1 MREGSERMAAG
12 RRTLRRAIALAA
24 VALAVAAAA
33 PALADARLCR
43 QLEAQL
49 AAAANPDGS
58 AALYKYDDAIARQ
71 RDELI
76 KARRQARGQRCG
88 FSLLGNGV
96 KQCAALNATIEK
108 MALNLEA
115 LQRKRGQ
122 LAGGDGENSRARLL
136 ASLDA
141 NGCRDGAVAGRPLP
155 PPLDGEATE
164 PIARLTGFG
173 DAVQSLDADLEGRI
187 RQVINGDDGQQ
198 LQELGRS
205 YRTTCVRT
213 CDGYFFPMSYAA
225 SLADF
230 ERDQKECDARCPGT
244 EMQVFFHEADPNRV
258 LAPGADESATMIS
271 TVTGARY
278 PELPSAYLYKSL
290 DAPRPK
296 SCGCNPTRDFE
307 TLAGAPPAGRQNS
320 TESGSFVTPPEPK
333 PKAPVPKAQ
342 TAVEKQPEAVAVEP
356 DEDRKVRVVG
366 PRFLPDPEA
375 AIDLQAPARPRAR

>member
-1 MREGSERMAAG
+1 M
-12 RRTLRRAIALAA
+12 
-24 VALAVAAAA
+24 AAAA
-33 PALADARLCR
+33 PALANAHLCR
-43 QLEAQL
+43 QLEAEL
-49 AAAANPDGS
+49 AATGDPDGS

-71 RDELI
+71 RDELV

-96 KQCAALNATIEK
+96 RECATLNATIEK
-108 MALNLEA
+108 MAINLEA

-122 LAGGDGENSRARLL
+122 LAGGDGEKSRARLL

-141 NGCRDGAVAGRPLP
+141 NGCRDGALAGRPLP
-155 PPLDGEATE
+155 PPIDGEATE
-164 PIARLTGFG
+164 PSERLTGFG
-173 DAVQSLDADLEGRI
+173 DALPLDADLEGRI
-187 RQVINGDDGQQ
+187 RRVIDGSDGQQ

-244 EMQVFFHEADPNRV
+244 EMQVFFHESDPNRV
-258 LAPGADESATMIS
+258 LAPGADESAAMIS
-271 TVTGARY
+271 TVTGTRY
-278 PELPSAYLYKSL
+278 QELPSAYLYKSL
-290 DAPRPK
+290 DASRPK

-307 TLAGAPPAGRQNS
+307 TLAGAPPAGNETS

-333 PKAPVPKAQ
+333 PKAPAPKAQ
-342 TAVEKQPEAVAVEP
+342 IAVEKQPEAVAVEP

-375 AIDLQAPARPRAR
+375 AIDLRAPDQPQAR

>member
-1 MREGSERMAAG
+1 MAAG
-12 RRTLRRAIALAA
+12 RRTLRRATALGA
-24 VALAVAAAA
+24 VALAVATAA
-33 PALADARLCR
+33 PAFAESRLCR
-43 QLEAQL
+43 QLEAEF
-49 AAAANPDGS
+49 AAAANPGGS
-58 AALYKYDDAIARQ
+58 AALHEYDDAIARQ

-76 KARRQARGQRCG
+76 KARRQARGHRCG

-108 MALNLEA
+108 MAINLDA
-115 LQRKRGQ
+115 LQRKRSQ
-122 LAGGDGENSRARLL
+122 LAGGGENSRARLL

-141 NGCRDGAVAGRPLP
+141 NGCRDDAVAERRLP
-155 PPLDGEATE
+155 PPIEDGEDA
-164 PIARLTGFG
+164 PDRSTGFG
-173 DAVQSLDADLEGRI
+173 GALQPLDADLEDRI
-187 RQVINGDDGQQ
+187 RRVIDGDGQD

-258 LAPGADESATMIS
+258 LAPGADESAAMIS
-271 TVTGARY
+271 TVTGTRY
-278 PELPSAYLYKSL
+278 LELPSAYLYKSV

-296 SCGCNPTRDFE
+296 GCGCNPARDFE
-307 TLAGAPPAGRQNS
+307 VLAGKPPAGDEAPA
-320 TESGSFVTPPEPK
+320 ESGSFVAPTEPK
-333 PKAPVPKAQ
+333 PEAPAPK
-342 TAVEKQPEAVAVEP
+342 THIAVEKQPEAVAVEP
-356 DEDRKVRVVG
+356 DADRKVRVVG

-375 AIDLQAPARPRAR
+375 AIDLRAPDRPQAR

>member
-1 MREGSERMAAG
+1 MAG
-12 RRTLRRAIALAA
+12 TRSLRRTIVLA
-24 VALAVAAAA
+24 VALIATTAA

-43 QLEAQL
+43 QLEARL
-49 AAAANPDGS
+49 AATGNPDGS

-71 RDELI
+71 RDELV

-88 FSLLGNGV
+88 FSLFGNGV

-108 MALNLEA
+108 MAINLEA
-115 LQRKRGQ
+115 LQRKRNQ
-122 LAGGDGENSRARLL
+122 LANNGGEKSRARLL

-141 NGCRDGAVAGRPLP
+141 NGCRDGALAGRPLP
-155 PPLDGEATE
+155 PPLGDDATE
-164 PIARLTGFG
+164 PSDRLTGFG

-187 RQVINGDDGQQ
+187 RQVINGGDGQQ

-244 EMQVFFHEADPNRV
+244 EMQVFFHEADPNRI

-271 TVTGARY
+271 TVTGSRY
-278 PELPSAYLYKSL
+278 SELPSAYLYKSL

-307 TLAGAPPAGRQNS
+307 TLAGAPPAGRQTS

-333 PKAPVPKAQ
+333 PKAPAPKAQ
-342 TAVEKQPEAVAVEP
+342 IAVEKQPEAVAVEP

-375 AIDLQAPARPRAR
+375 AIDLRVPDQPQAR

>member
-1 MREGSERMAAG
+1 MAG
-12 RRTLRRAIALAA
+12 RRTLRLAISLAA
-24 VALAVAAAA
+24 VALNVAAAA

-49 AAAANPDGS
+49 AATGDPDGS
-58 AALYKYDDAIARQ
+58 AALYKYEDAIARQ

-96 KQCAALNATIEK
+96 RQCATLNATIEK
-108 MALNLEA
+108 MAINLEA

-122 LAGGDGENSRARLL
+122 LAGGDGEKSRARLL

-141 NGCRDGAVAGRPLP
+141 NGCRDGALAGRPLP
-155 PPLDGEATE
+155 PPLDDEAAE
-164 PIARLTGFG
+164 PSDRLTGFG
-173 DAVQSLDADLEGRI
+173 DAVPPLDEDLEVRI
-187 RQVINGDDGQQ
+187 RRVINGGDGQQ

-271 TVTGARY
+271 TVTGSRY
-278 PELPSAYLYKSL
+278 SELPSAYLYKSM

-307 TLAGAPPAGRQNS
+307 TLAGAPPAGRQTS
-320 TESGSFVTPPEPK
+320 TESGSFVTTPEPK
-333 PKAPVPKAQ
+333 PKAPAP
-342 TAVEKQPEAVAVEP
+342 TAAIAGEAKPEAVAVEP
-356 DEDRKVRVVG
+356 DGDRKVRVVG

-375 AIDLQAPARPRAR
+375 AIDLRAPDQPQAR

>member
-1 MREGSERMAAG
+1 MAAG

-24 VALAVAAAA
+24 VALTVATAA

-43 QLEAQL
+43 QLEAEL
-49 AAAANPDGS
+49 AATGDPDGS

-96 KQCAALNATIEK
+96 RQCATLNATIEK
-108 MALNLEA
+108 MAINLEA

-122 LAGGDGENSRARLL
+122 LAGDGGENSRARLL
-136 ASLDA
+136 ASLEA
-141 NGCRDGAVAGRPLP
+141 NGCRDGALAGRPLP
-155 PPLDGEATE
+155 PPIDGEATE
-164 PIARLTGFG
+164 PSDRLTGFG
-173 DAVQSLDADLEGRI
+173 DALPLDADLEGRI
-187 RQVINGDDGQQ
+187 RRVIDGDDGDDGQQ

-244 EMQVFFHEADPNRV
+244 EMQVFFHEADQNRV

-271 TVTGARY
+271 TVTGTRY
-278 PELPSAYLYKSL
+278 SELPSAYLYKSP

-296 SCGCNPTRDFE
+296 ACGCNPARDFE
-307 TLAGAPPAGRQNS
+307 TLAGAPPAGRQTS
-320 TESGSFVTPPEPK
+320 TESGSFVTPPDPK
-333 PKAPVPKAQ
+333 SATPAPKAQ
-342 TAVEKQPEAVAVEP
+342 IAVEKQPEGVAVEP
-356 DEDRKVRVVG
+356 DENRKVRVVG

-375 AIDLQAPARPRAR
+375 AIDLQAPDRPQAR

>member
-1 MREGSERMAAG
+1 MAG
-12 RRTLRRAIALAA
+12 RRTLRRAVALAA
-24 VALAVAAAA
+24 VVLAVATAA
-33 PALADARLCR
+33 PALADSRLCR
-43 QLEAQL
+43 QLEAEL
-49 AAAANPDGS
+49 AAAANPGG
-58 AALYKYDDAIARQ
+58 APALHQYDDAIARQ
-71 RDELI
+71 RNELV
-76 KARRQARGQRCG
+76 KARHQARGQRCG

-96 KQCAALNATIEK
+96 KQCAALNAIIEK
-108 MALNLEA
+108 MAINLEV

-122 LAGGDGENSRARLL
+122 LVGSDGENSRARLL

-141 NGCRDGAVAGRPLP
+141 NGCRDGAIAGRPLP
-155 PPLDGEATE
+155 PPLGDDATE
-164 PIARLTGFG
+164 PSDRLTGFG

-187 RQVINGDDGQQ
+187 RRVINGDDGQQ

-244 EMQVFFHEADPNRV
+244 EMQVFFHETDPNRV
-258 LAPGADESATMIS
+258 LVPGADESATMIS
-271 TVTGARY
+271 TVTGTRY
-278 PELPSAYLYKSL
+278 SELPSAYLYKSP

-296 SCGCNPTRDFE
+296 ACGCNPARDFE
-307 TLAGAPPAGRQNS
+307 TLAGAPPAGNETS

-333 PKAPVPKAQ
+333 PEAPAPKAQ
-342 TAVEKQPEAVAVEP
+342 IAVEKQPKAAAVEP
-356 DEDRKVRVVG
+356 DADRKVRVVG

-375 AIDLQAPARPRAR
+375 AIDLRAPARPQAR

>member
-1 MREGSERMAAG
+1 MAAG
-12 RRTLRRAIALAA
+12 RQTLRRAFALGA
-24 VALAVAAAA
+24 VVLTVATAA
-33 PALADARLCR
+33 PVLADSRLCR
-43 QLEAQL
+43 QLEAEL
-49 AAAANPDGS
+49 AAAANPGGS
-58 AALYKYDDAIARQ
+58 AALQKYDDAIARQ

-108 MALNLEA
+108 MAINLDA
-115 LQRKRGQ
+115 LQRKRSQ
-122 LAGGDGENSRARLL
+122 LAGGGEKSRARLL

-141 NGCRDGAVAGRPLP
+141 NGCRDDAIGERQLP
-155 PPLDGEATE
+155 PPIEGGEHG
-164 PIARLTGFG
+164 PDRSTGF
-173 DAVQSLDADLEGRI
+173 DALQPLDEDLEGRI
-187 RQVINGDDGQQ
+187 RRVIDGDGQQ
-198 LQELGRS
+198 FQELGRS

-271 TVTGARY
+271 TVTGTRY
-278 PELPSAYLYKSL
+278 SELPSAYLYKSL

-296 SCGCNPTRDFE
+296 SCGCNPARDFE
-307 TLAGAPPAGRQNS
+307 VLAGKRPAGDEAPA
-320 TESGSFVTPPEPK
+320 ESGSFVAPTEPK
-333 PKAPVPKAQ
+333 PEAPAPKAADVGV
-342 TAVEKQPEAVAVEP
+342 TKPEAVAVEP
-356 DEDRKVRVVG
+356 DADRKVRVVG

-375 AIDLQAPARPRAR
+375 AIDLRAPDQPQAR

>member
-1 MREGSERMAAG
+1 MRVG
-12 RRTLRRAIALAA
+12 RRTMMRAIALA
-24 VALAVAAAA
+24 VIALAAA
-33 PALADARLCR
+33 PGDQAFADSRLCR
-43 QLEAQL
+43 QLETEL
-49 AAAANPDGS
+49 AASGNPGGS

-71 RDELI
+71 RDELL

-96 KQCAALNATIEK
+96 KLCAALNATIEK
-108 MALNLEA
+108 MAINLEA

-122 LAGGDGENSRARLL
+122 LDGGGDKSRERLL

-141 NGCRDGAVAGRPLP
+141 NGCRGDAVAGRRLP
-155 PPLDGEATE
+155 PPIDSGEDA
-164 PIARLTGFG
+164 PDRLTGFEP
-173 DAVQSLDADLEGRI
+173 VQPLDEALEGRI
-187 RQVINGDDGQQ
+187 RRVIEGGDGQD
-198 LQELGRS
+198 LQEFGRS

-258 LAPGADESATMIS
+258 LAPGADDSARMIS
-271 TVTGARY
+271 TVTGTRY
-278 PELPSAYLYKSL
+278 SDLPSAYLYKSV

-296 SCGCNPTRDFE
+296 GCGCNPAKDFE
-307 TLAGAPPAGRQNS
+307 VLAGKPPAGDEAPA
-320 TESGSFVTPPEPK
+320 ESGSFVAPSEPEPEAPA
-333 PKAPVPKAQ
+333 PK
-342 TAVEKQPEAVAVEP
+342 TADVKTKPEAVAVEP
-356 DEDRKVRVVG
+356 DADRKVRVVG

-375 AIDLQAPARPRAR
+375 AIDLRAPARPQAR